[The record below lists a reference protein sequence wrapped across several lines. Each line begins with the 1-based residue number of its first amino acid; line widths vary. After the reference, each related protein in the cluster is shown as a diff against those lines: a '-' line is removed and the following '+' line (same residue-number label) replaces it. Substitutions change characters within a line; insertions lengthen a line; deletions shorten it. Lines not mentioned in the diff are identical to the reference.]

1 MTLQEVRQLVRKKL
15 DDLEYDGDNID
26 QAINSFIAEVLNN
39 NRIAFME
46 TTTAIPFS
54 AGAIDIPLPVDHQ
67 VSLNAVVR
75 IPGNQSYSIWNDRL
89 EYAVFSETFPDPTN
103 SSPKRVCE
111 WCYYGNK
118 IRLSAPAAEAGTL
131 VLDYVRRPAP
141 ATQDSPTLVIPDNY
155 KQMVVNGATVQ
166 IMKMNEDYQEAAQ
179 EADDNDALITTFVRN
194 ESRAMQHVGPTVM
207 RSNRRG
213 GMGWR

>member
-46 TTTAIPFS
+46 TTAAIPFS
-54 AGAIDIPLPVDHQ
+54 AGAVDIPLPEDHQ

-103 SSPKRVCE
+103 SSPQRVCE

-141 ATQDSPTLVIPDNY
+141 ATQDNPILVIPDNY

-194 ESRAMQHVGPTVM
+194 ESRAMQHVGPIRVK
-207 RSNRRG
+207 SNRRG

>member
-46 TTTAIPFS
+46 TTASIPFN
-54 AGAIDIPLPVDHQ
+54 AGAIDIPLPEDHQ
-67 VSLNAVVR
+67 VSLSAVVR

-103 SSPKRVCE
+103 SSPQRVCE

-141 ATQDSPTLVIPDNY
+141 ATIDNPVLVIPDNY

>member
-54 AGAIDIPLPVDHQ
+54 AGAIDIPLPTDHQ

-75 IPGNQSYSIWNDRL
+75 HTGLPSYSIWRNRM
-89 EYAVFSETFPDPTN
+89 EYSSFTDAFPDPTN
-103 SSPKRVCE
+103 NSPARVCE

-118 IRLSAPAAEAGTL
+118 IRLSAPADTDGTL
-131 VLDYVRRPAP
+131 ILDYVKRPAP
-141 ATQDSPTLVIPDNY
+141 ATQDNPTLVIPDNY

-194 ESRAMQHVGPTVM
+194 ESRAMQHVGPIRM
-207 RSNRRG
+207 KSNRRG
-213 GMGWR
+213 GAGWR

>member
-46 TTTAIPFS
+46 TTAAIPFS
-54 AGAIDIPLPVDHQ
+54 AGDIDIPLPEDHQ

-75 IPGNQSYSIWNDRL
+75 IPGSQSYSIWNDRL

-103 SSPKRVCE
+103 SSPQCVCE

-141 ATQDSPTLVIPDNY
+141 ATQDNPTLVIPDNY

-194 ESRAMQHVGPTVM
+194 ESRAMQHVGPIRM
-207 RSNRRG
+207 NSNRRG
-213 GMGWR
+213 GAGWR

>member
-46 TTTAIPFS
+46 TTTAIPVR
-54 AGAIDIPLPVDHQ
+54 AGDIDIPLPADHQ

-103 SSPKRVCE
+103 SSPQRVCE

-141 ATQDSPTLVIPDNY
+141 ATQDNPTLVIPDNY

-179 EADDNDALITTFVRN
+179 EADDNDALITTFVRH
-194 ESRAMQHVGPTVM
+194 ESRAMQHVGPIRM
-207 RSNRRG
+207 KSNRRG